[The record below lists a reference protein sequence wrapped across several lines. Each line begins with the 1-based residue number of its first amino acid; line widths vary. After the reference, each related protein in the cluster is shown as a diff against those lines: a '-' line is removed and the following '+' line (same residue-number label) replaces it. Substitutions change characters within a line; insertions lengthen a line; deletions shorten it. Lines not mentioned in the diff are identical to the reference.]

1 MLTTK
6 IKLIFQPQTFTLGQ
20 NEGNLCLRQDVGQDG
35 VEDLTQLDDLHE
47 ASLLWNLRLRYDSS
61 HFYTYV
67 GSILVSI
74 NPYTLFP
81 DLYGLEMAKK
91 YAGAVLGKFKY
102 LHEINLCFLFKY
114 FFGFS
119 RSIAAASICNRSG
132 CAFVARQPET
142 ESGHNHYRGIWKW

>member
-1 MLTTK
+1 MV
-6 IKLIFQPQTFTLGQ
+6 IILIFQPQTFTLGQ
-20 NEGNLCLRQDVGQDG
+20 NEGNLNLRQDVGQTG

-47 ASLLWNLRLRYDSS
+47 ASLLWNLRLRYDAS

-102 LHEINLCFLFKY
+102 LREIKKKL
-114 FFGFS
+114 
-119 RSIAAASICNRSG
+119 
-132 CAFVARQPET
+132 
-142 ESGHNHYRGIWKW
+142 

>member
-1 MLTTK
+1 MIRLSLK
-6 IKLIFQPQTFTLGQ
+6 IQRPKTIITLIFQPQTFTLGQ
-20 NEGNLCLRQDVGQDG
+20 NEGNLCLRQDVGQTG

-47 ASLLWNLRLRYDSS
+47 ASLLWNLRLRYDAS

-102 LHEINLCFLFKY
+102 LRENKKFIFYSNISSTF
-114 FFGFS
+114 
-119 RSIAAASICNRSG
+119 
-132 CAFVARQPET
+132 
-142 ESGHNHYRGIWKW
+142 